1 LVVGGDR
8 RLQDQSVLN
17 ISKINFILMKGNEK
31 QSNAKKIQELRDEE
45 AAKGGYVSAGKL
57 EHLLVGID

>member
-45 AAKGGYVSAGKL
+45 AAKPGYVSAGKL
-57 EHLLVGID
+57 EQLLVGID